1 LLHVWTFIYPP
12 FVVAKS
18 CSVDELF
25 CCRLPIHSGHG
36 LTQCFQHHSCA
47 FLTGGALKCWGL
59 NDFGQVLS
67 FELLVLGYFD
77 VFNVN
82 DSGQVG
88 DNSQTSRNTPT
99 DVVGLGSGV
108 IRTSHGWVRFCPLF
122 SCMIFKTPVTSE
134 LQHFSCALL
143 NGGSMKCW
151 GHNGY
156 GQVTLVWCSEDFV
169 RTHPIF
175 SDRRRHIQQPPPR
188 AS

>member
-1 LLHVWTFIYPP
+1 MCGFFNGKRHQSLHVWAFIHPP

-67 FELLVLGYFD
+67 FELLVLGFLD

-82 DSGQVG
+82 LSGQVG

-99 DVVGLGSGV
+99 DVVGLDSGV
-108 IRTSHGWVRFCPLF
+108 IRTSHGAVRFVHYSVVWVLRL
-122 SCMIFKTPVTSE
+122 S
-134 LQHFSCALL
+134 
-143 NGGSMKCW
+143 W
-151 GHNGY
+151 
-156 GQVTLVWCSEDFV
+156 QVNCSTILAPF
-169 RTHPIF
+169 
-175 SDRRRHIQQPPPR
+175 
-188 AS
+188 